1 MTGTWD
7 DALAAMRRALHIL
20 DETHAPGDI
29 GAHLD
34 LAIARLVEAKEAT
47 RDNANVSERS
57 ASKH

>member
-20 DETHAPGDI
+20 DETQAPGDI

-34 LAIARLVEAKEAT
+34 LAIARLVDTKDAT
-47 RDNANVSERS
+47 RDNADMSEQS
-57 ASKH
+57 ASNH